1 MSHAEFLRKEGGD
14 DLAAEQ
20 IKVDW
25 RQANLT
31 DAERAMLEYV
41 EKLTLTP
48 SSMKKEDVQKLRD
61 AGWTDRDILDICQVA
76 AYFNYRVR
84 MADGLGVDLDEAY
97 NQSAQSSRERARE
110 EARKLGKELPPD
122 RWQQHQEKKQA

>member
-1 MSHAEFLRKEGGD
+1 M
-14 DLAAEQ
+14 
-20 IKVDW
+20 
-25 RQANLT
+25 T

-48 SSMKKEDVQKLRD
+48 SSMKEEDVQKLRD

-84 MADGLGVDLDEAY
+84 MADGLGVELDEAY
-97 NQSAQSSRERARE
+97 NQSAQDSRERARV

-122 RWQQHQEKKQA
+122 RWHKHQEKKQA